1 MPPLSMLFDRM
12 QKRKAVTANMARFVG
27 LFGRCCL
34 NLSCNQASKEAANV
48 YTVQSKNRSLA
59 FAFDNTSGIW
69 GPIRAGIGSLAY
81 ACTPFSLDWEW
92 MFTNT
97 LYICRARLGKRTFP
111 NVSFPAAKIPFQ
123 FCETCTKS
131 FLP

>member
-1 MPPLSMLFDRM
+1 MPPLSMLFDSM

-27 LFGRCCL
+27 LFGRCCF
-34 NLSCNQASKEAANV
+34 NQASKEAANV

-81 ACTPFSLDWEW
+81 ACTPFSLD
-92 MFTNT
+92 
-97 LYICRARLGKRTFP
+97 
-111 NVSFPAAKIPFQ
+111 
-123 FCETCTKS
+123 
-131 FLP
+131 